1 MSYLVKV
8 TVEDDD
14 SLISETV
21 VNDTEDLDEAMSNVN
36 QLLGALDWYHVETP
50 ETT

>member
-14 SLISETV
+14 TLISETV
-21 VNDTEDLDEAMSNVN
+21 VDETEDLDQAMAYVN
-36 QLLGALDWYHVETP
+36 QLLGALDWHHVETP
-50 ETT
+50 EAT